1 MTGLRGR
8 SAVFKSSC
16 DDAQTIEKISENYF
30 EKRAFFISSAEMG
43 RALFGFSKLDTGQ
56 SWKKT
61 EEKATVK
68 GVEDSIF
75 LIELG
80 GMRT

>member
-16 DDAQTIEKISENYF
+16 DVEQTIEKISENYF

-43 RALFGFSKLDTGQ
+43 RALFGFSKLETGQ
-56 SWKKT
+56 SWKKQ
-61 EEKATVK
+61 KK
-68 GVEDSIF
+68 K
-75 LIELG
+75 
-80 GMRT
+80 RQ

>member
-16 DDAQTIEKISENYF
+16 DDAQTLEKISENYF

-43 RALFGFSKLDTGQ
+43 GALFGFSKLETGQ
-56 SWKKT
+56 SRKKQ
-61 EEKATVK
+61 KK
-68 GVEDSIF
+68 K
-75 LIELG
+75 
-80 GMRT
+80 RQ